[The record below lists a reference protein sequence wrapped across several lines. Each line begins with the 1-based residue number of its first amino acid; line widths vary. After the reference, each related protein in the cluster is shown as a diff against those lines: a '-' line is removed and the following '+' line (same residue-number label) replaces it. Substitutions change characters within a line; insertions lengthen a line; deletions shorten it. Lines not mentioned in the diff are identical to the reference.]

1 MSEGLIPILFSEDF
15 VILSQRGS
23 LGRIVLLA
31 RRALAIARTGEGVLG
46 ALQTVWALSGAPPL
60 VVDRH
65 SPGEVG
71 LL

>member
-15 VILSQRGS
+15 VIMSQRGS

-31 RRALAIARTGEGVLG
+31 GEGVLG